1 MGLRVGWTPFL
12 AYFGLF
18 SRKVSETLD
27 IYCAYISS
35 LLEAFW
41 IVSDAFFEAI
51 LDSLWTRYYTL
62 FDVVFDLL
70 FFDMM
75 MCFVTISVFEIKL
88 AYYDDNFG
96 VIFWR
101 VWSIFY
107 RILSTNKLRDNSKLQ
122 DTIYQKSWKLLHNTS
137 NIGQQS
143 HKLHQKYEVYYR

>member
-1 MGLRVGWTPFL
+1 MGGLDPFGIFWSIFKKSKWNIRYQLCLYKL
-12 AYFGLF
+12 AFGTFLDRF
-18 SRKVSETLD
+18 CWIFWGNSRLSVNEILHPIWRS
-27 IYCAYISS
+27 
-35 LLEAFW
+35 FW
-41 IVSDAFFEAI
+41 PS
-51 LDSLWTRYYTL
+51 
-62 FDVVFDLL
+62 

-75 MCFVTISVFEIKL
+75 MCFVTISAFEIKL

-107 RILSTNKLRDNSKLQ
+107 CILSTKKLRDNSKLQ

-143 HKLHQKYEVYYR
+143 QKLHQKYDIYYR